1 MRSNMLHYHSN
12 FPSHLIHETPHMD
25 LSNVLGHP
33 TVPSAHQASQA
44 DEAESQ
50 HDGSERYSP
59 PGSPEYRA
67 TSPGFSFSRS
77 ENGSEASGAF
87 SPQYEVTS
95 PSYSPRGSHDG
106 ATSESAIPDL
116 PIQPLT
122 ANQDLPPV
130 HFAVAADATSLGHAT
145 TEPAS
150 AGQRSPDIPAQAFR
164 LFKNAA
170 ASPDKPD
177 AARPSTAHGRNTT
190 QQRTRRSAFSFA
202 RPASTHASENL
213 THAASP
219 ENGAVSRAQV
229 SSGCQAAEEA
239 NQYPAAGSGTTW
251 ESTTLHA
258 TAHHGA
264 AVLADA
270 VLSELA
276 AKSRQAQAAQA
287 ETAQAEAVLS
297 GAVQTEAQD
306 MQTDGE
312 PSAPASQAPG
322 FVWAHSEA
330 FASNGGSNSFFSAGG
345 RKKKNTVRRHNGSLK
360 T

>member
-1 MRSNMLHYHSN
+1 M
-12 FPSHLIHETPHMD
+12 
-25 LSNVLGHP
+25 
-33 TVPSAHQASQA
+33 
-44 DEAESQ
+44 
-50 HDGSERYSP
+50 
-59 PGSPEYRA
+59 
-67 TSPGFSFSRS
+67 
-77 ENGSEASGAF
+77 
-87 SPQYEVTS
+87 TS

-106 ATSESAIPDL
+106 ATGESAVPDL
-116 PIQPLT
+116 PIKPLT

-145 TEPAS
+145 TEPAV
-150 AGQRSPDIPAQAFR
+150 AGQESPDIPAQAFR

-170 ASPDKPD
+170 ASPDKPH

-190 QQRTRRSAFSFA
+190 QQRTRRSAFCFA
-202 RPASTHASENL
+202 RPASAEAASENL

-251 ESTTLHA
+251 ENTTLRA
-258 TAHHGA
+258 TAHHSA
-264 AVLADA
+264 AVPADA

-287 ETAQAEAVLS
+287 ETAQAEDVLS
-297 GAVQTEAQD
+297 EAVQTEAQY

-312 PSAPASQAPG
+312 PSAPASQAPACNTDAKPA

-345 RKKKNTVRRHNGSLK
+345 RKKKKTYTVRRHNGSLK